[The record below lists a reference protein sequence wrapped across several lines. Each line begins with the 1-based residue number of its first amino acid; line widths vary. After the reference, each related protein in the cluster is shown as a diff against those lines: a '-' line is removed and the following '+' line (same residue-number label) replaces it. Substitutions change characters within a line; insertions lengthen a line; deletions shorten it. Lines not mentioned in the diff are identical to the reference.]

1 MKLLLHDSY
10 FTIFFLKL
18 SFTIIWLH
26 LQDLNLLIPMI
37 SSGQRF
43 WSQEL
48 KFGGLVEATQQPDK
62 K

>member
-37 SSGQRF
+37 SSDQRF
-43 WSQEL
+43 WRQEL
-48 KFGGLVEATQQPDK
+48 KFGGLVVATQQPDK